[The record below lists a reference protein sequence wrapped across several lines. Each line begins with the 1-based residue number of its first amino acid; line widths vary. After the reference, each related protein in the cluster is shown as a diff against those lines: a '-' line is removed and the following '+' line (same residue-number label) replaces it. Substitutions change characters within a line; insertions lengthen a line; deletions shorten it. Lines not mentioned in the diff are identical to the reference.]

1 MCEYTR
7 VCMCMCVST
16 CMHVCQAPE
25 KHWCFHVYKEIPG
38 AILYRSPL
46 LLALESDPD
55 IHIELLGS
63 RRPGSFQGDRG
74 QLSQELP
81 LRTPLWEE
89 AGHLEENPCI
99 FWGRGGQ

>member
-1 MCEYTR
+1 
-7 VCMCMCVST
+7 
-16 CMHVCQAPE
+16 MHVCQAPE

-63 RRPGSFQGDRG
+63 RRPGSFHRDRG
-74 QLSQELP
+74 PGAAQPRASSED
-81 LRTPLWEE
+81 TPL
-89 AGHLEENPCI
+89 
-99 FWGRGGQ
+99 GRGRAFGREPLHLLGWGGGQ